1 VKLYLP
7 DYCAAMSDEIQ
18 ALHVVNRLFPL
29 ILNGEKTSTIRWRE
43 KQVILG
49 PMRYICD
56 GDPSQTVIVN
66 VTRCTEM
73 PLSQVAKF
81 LAKEKQWPDDVMLH
95 GMREHYPDI
104 RLSDVVQ
111 VVEHSSPI

>member
-1 VKLYLP
+1 VELELP

-49 PMRYICD
+49 PCD
-56 GDPSQTVIVN
+56 ISVM
-66 VTRCTEM
+66 VTRPK
-73 PLSQVAKF
+73 PLS
-81 LAKEKQWPDDVMLH
+81 WM
-95 GMREHYPDI
+95 
-104 RLSDVVQ
+104 
-111 VVEHSSPI
+111 